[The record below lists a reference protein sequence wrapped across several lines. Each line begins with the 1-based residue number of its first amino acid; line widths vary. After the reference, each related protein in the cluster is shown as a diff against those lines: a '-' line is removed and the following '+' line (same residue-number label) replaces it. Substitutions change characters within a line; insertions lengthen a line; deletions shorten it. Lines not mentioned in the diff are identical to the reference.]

1 MSNLFGN
8 LSDDPRIQRQ
18 ALISR
23 FAAARSNLLLLV
35 VFSAINLLMLATG
48 SGTYFLFSASVPY
61 LITDLGMFLCGMYP
75 EEFYEGLE
83 GMFFLDK
90 SFFVI
95 MLIIS
100 ILILVIYLLCW
111 LFSKKNKVGWLIGAL
126 VMFGI
131 DTLVMFGNYGFSAD
145 MIIDIIFHIWVIV
158 ILVMGISSHYKLKKL
173 PEEEVMIEGEFTDI
187 TDNGEVVEGTAAIEG
202 EASSTP
208 DSSPIRSADTD
219 VKARILL
226 EAELYGHFI
235 TYRRIKKTNELV
247 IDGDVYDEY
256 SAVAEMPHMLTAT
269 VGGHTFAAGLDNS
282 YHSYIL
288 ADGQTV
294 KMKLRLI

>member
-48 SGTYFLFSASVPY
+48 LGTYFLFSASVPY

-100 ILILVIYLLCW
+100 ILILGTFLSRVDNDIHTDE
-111 LFSKKNKVGWLIGAL
+111 SDAL
-126 VMFGI
+126 
-131 DTLVMFGNYGFSAD
+131 TS
-145 MIIDIIFHIWVIV
+145 
-158 ILVMGISSHYKLKKL
+158 
-173 PEEEVMIEGEFTDI
+173 
-187 TDNGEVVEGTAAIEG
+187 
-202 EASSTP
+202 
-208 DSSPIRSADTD
+208 
-219 VKARILL
+219 
-226 EAELYGHFI
+226 
-235 TYRRIKKTNELV
+235 IK
-247 IDGDVYDEY
+247 D
-256 SAVAEMPHMLTAT
+256 
-269 VGGHTFAAGLDNS
+269 
-282 YHSYIL
+282 
-288 ADGQTV
+288 
-294 KMKLRLI
+294 